1 MRIFDS
7 RGLAVVLGAMLAGS
21 ASGAAA
27 ETVRLNVGEPLARA
41 DLLQPGVHRY
51 VRYFIKGEDRTAI
64 DVWTRT
70 LSFAP
75 HEGVRAMHITQRW
88 TRAAETR
95 VLIQDSWFEPGTFR
109 PTSHIRRAESTG
121 KVEIS
126 GYQWT
131 PTKVVGMADLADN
144 VRKDFVMPL
153 PQPSYNFEYD
163 METLT
168 ALPLAAGRVFDI
180 PFYDAGIDE
189 PGRYLF
195 KVAGQ
200 EVITGPDGKPLDCWL
215 VTADYNTGQVKSRF
229 WFAKRGQVLVREEAA
244 LDDGRTLVKALLP
257 PEAGDAPSGRG

>member
-1 MRIFDS
+1 MKTILACGCAAALAL
-7 RGLAVVLGAMLAGS
+7 GLA
-21 ASGAAA
+21 GAASA
-27 ETVRLNVGEPLARA
+27 EVVRLNVGERLARA

-51 VRYFIKGEDRTAI
+51 VRYTIKGEDRVPV

-75 HEGVRAMHITQRW
+75 HDGVRAMHITQRW
-88 TRAAETR
+88 TRGSAENH
-95 VLIQDSWFEPGTFR
+95 VLVQDSWFEPGTFR
-109 PTSHIRRAESTG
+109 ATSHIRRLESAG
-121 KVEIS
+121 KVEVS

-131 PTKVVGMADLADN
+131 PAKVVGMADLADN
-144 VRKDFVMPL
+144 VRKDFVMAL

-168 ALPLAAGRVFDI
+168 ALPMAAGRVFDI
-180 PFYDAGIDE
+180 PFYDAGIDK

-195 KVAGQ
+195 KVAAQ

-229 WFAKRGQVLVREEAA
+229 WFAKHDQVLVREEGA

-257 PEAGDAPSGRG
+257 PEAGDAPAAKG